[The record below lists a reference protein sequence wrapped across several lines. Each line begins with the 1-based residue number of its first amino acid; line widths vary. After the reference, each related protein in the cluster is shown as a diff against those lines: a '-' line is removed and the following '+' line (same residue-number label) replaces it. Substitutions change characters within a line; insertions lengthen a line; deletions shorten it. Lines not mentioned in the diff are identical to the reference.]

1 MNGVTLD
8 LATIGDLGSWLWR
21 ANWQAGVLAALVV
34 LVLWGAGRRIAPT
47 WRHALWLLVVVRL
60 CLPTLPASPV
70 SVFNLW
76 PVAPAPDA
84 NLAVSR
90 PSSDGG
96 LRVSVDFE
104 PLASE
109 AEGAVAA
116 PSVRVGW
123 LAAHWR
129 SVVVIAWLIGA
140 ALLGGAVLLSHW
152 RFGRRIRT
160 GSDRVDDPA
169 VLDLVERSRREL
181 GVRRTVEVRSSA
193 DVGSPALFGAWR
205 PMVLL
210 PRDMLGFESDT
221 LRFVLLHEMAH
232 VKRRDVLIN
241 WVLTVVAIVH
251 WFNPLVHYVVSRCR
265 QEREL
270 ICDEM
275 VLGVVGPSQ
284 RRAYGRV
291 LVDLFERLVGEPC
304 PALAVGFFGR
314 RSLLSRRIQMIS
326 TTTSNR
332 RRGSIAA
339 MVMFTALAGATLTD
353 ARVDT
358 PPAGETPPA
367 PALRKSVSGGAEVV
381 PALEHVQD
389 PQEPADSVTVV
400 YDIRDLIEASLASRE
415 PALRS
420 PLLTSLLAAESRYI
434 VSEGDSLALIA
445 SRLLGDPDAALLIA
459 ERNGLRDADAIKV
472 GQVLTLPQLTPE
484 QGKAGAGDPHE
495 LAAAEISSLLV
506 EQVKRAAGAGGVS
519 RVGVDPRMSSLVI
532 TASPKAHQR
541 IAALLA
547 DLRTS
552 GQLMIEVETR
562 FITGLTKLIGQGD
575 VRIDLPA
582 EGEPERVGVVTL
594 TAKEIELISDATSR
608 KGEVSLM
615 ASPRMLTMNGQ
626 RATLSIANS
635 TEVAVP
641 NADGSGEKIN
651 IKVDE
656 GVSVE
661 IRAFVMND
669 RKSVMLHV
677 HPSVSQLDLSGPRP
691 VQQRSEANLTI
702 TVPDGGAALIQLKSA
717 PLALLGAATTLDLR
731 GAEGKPIVVRGKA
744 DVPSQPLYILICP
757 RLIIQ
762 MESETAPEPEASDR

>member
-1 MNGVTLD
+1 MNDATFA

-21 ANWQAGVLAALVV
+21 ANWQAGVLTGLIV
-34 LVLWGAGRRIAPT
+34 LVLWCGGRKIAPT

-60 CLPTLPASPV
+60 CLPAVPASPV

-76 PVAPAPDA
+76 PVTPGREA
-84 NLAVSR
+84 NLAVRR

-96 LRVSVDFE
+96 LRVSVDFG
-104 PLASE
+104 PIASE
-109 AEGAVAA
+109 AEGVVGA
-116 PSVRVGW
+116 PSGEVGW
-123 LAAHWR
+123 FATHWR
-129 SVVVIAWLIGA
+129 SISVFAWLSGA
-140 ALLGGAVLLSHW
+140 ALLAGAVLLSHR
-152 RFGRRIRT
+152 RFRLRILT
-160 GSDRVDDPA
+160 GSERVDDPA
-169 VLDLVERSRREL
+169 VLELVERSRREL
-181 GVRRTVEVRSSA
+181 GVRGAIEVRSSA
-193 DVGSPALFGAWR
+193 DIGSPALFGAR
-205 PMVLL
+205 CPMVLL
-210 PRDMLGFESDT
+210 PRDMLGSDSDT
-221 LRFVLLHEMAH
+221 LRFVLLHELAH

-241 WVLTVVAIVH
+241 WLLTVVAVVH
-251 WFNPLVHYVVSRCR
+251 WFNPLVHYAVSRCR

-275 VLGVVGPSQ
+275 VLGVLGPSQ
-284 RRAYGRV
+284 RRAYGRA

-332 RRGSIAA
+332 RRGSIAT
-339 MVMFTALAGATLTD
+339 MVIFAALAGATLTD
-353 ARVDT
+353 ARVNT
-358 PPAGETPPA
+358 PPADETAQA
-367 PALRKSVSGGAEVV
+367 PALRKAVSGGAEVA
-381 PALEHVQD
+381 PALELVQD
-389 PQEPADSVTVV
+389 PREPTDSVTVV

-415 PALRS
+415 PTLRS

-434 VSEGDSLALIA
+434 VGEGDSLALIA
-445 SRLLGDPDAALLIA
+445 SRLLGDPDAAPLIA
-459 ERNGLRDADAIKV
+459 ERNGLSDTDTLKF

-506 EQVKRAAGAGGVS
+506 EQVKTAAGAGGVS

-547 DLRTS
+547 DLRSS

-594 TAKEIELISDATSR
+594 TAREIELINDATSR

-615 ASPRMLTMNGQ
+615 ASPRVLTMNGQ
-626 RATLSIANS
+626 RATLSIASS

-661 IRAFVMND
+661 IRAVVSDD
-669 RKSVMLHV
+669 RKSVVLQV
-677 HPSVSQLDLSGPRP
+677 HPSVSHLDLSGPRP
-691 VQQRSEANLTI
+691 VEQRSEANLMI

-731 GAEGKPIVVRGKA
+731 GAEGTPIVVRGRA

-762 MESETAPEPEASDR
+762 MDRETAAEPATPGQ